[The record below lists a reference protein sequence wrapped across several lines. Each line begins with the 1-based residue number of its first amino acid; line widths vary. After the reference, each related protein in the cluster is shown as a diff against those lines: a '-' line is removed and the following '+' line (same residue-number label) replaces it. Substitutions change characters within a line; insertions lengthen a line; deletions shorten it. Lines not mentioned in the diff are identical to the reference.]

1 MVIGIIGENC
11 SGKSTL
17 AEAIK
22 NTIGAEIITG
32 KDYLRM
38 AKSENEAILLFKTKL
53 KEALL
58 MDKNIIYVI
67 SEKEHIRLLPDG
79 AVKILVKADIDT
91 IKDRFKERMRGNL
104 PVPVEQMLERK
115 HGMFDDEICD
125 YQFDGV
131 SGNLSEICHTIKHR
145 ININ

>member
-22 NTIGAEIITG
+22 NAIGADIITG

-38 AKSENEAILLFKTKL
+38 AKSENEAILLFKEKL
-53 KEALL
+53 KDALTGT
-58 MDKNIIYVI
+58 NIIYVI
-67 SEKEHIRLLPDG
+67 SEKEHIGFLPDG
-79 AVKILVKADIDT
+79 AVRILVKADIDT
-91 IKDRFKERMRGNL
+91 IKERFRQRMRGNL
-104 PVPVEQMLERK
+104 PAPVEQMLVRK
-115 HGMFDDEICD
+115 HGIFDNEICD

-131 SGNLSEICHTIKHR
+131 SGNPLELCDILKDR
-145 ININ
+145 IV